1 MTVELDLVD
10 IKRVITKDGKDIGVV
25 SACNLDVST
34 WKINSLIVNVEKQ
47 IARDL
52 KMKKR
57 LFRGVNI
64 TVQTNLVSNM
74 TDVAQL
80 SIDLAELKK
89 QLAL

>member
-34 WKINSLIVNVEKQ
+34 WKINSLIVNVQKE
-47 IARDL
+47 IAREL

>member
-25 SACNLDVST
+25 SACNLDVNT

>member
-34 WKINSLIVNVEKQ
+34 WKINSLIVNVEKG

>member
-34 WKINSLIVNVEKQ
+34 WKINSLIVNVEKE

>member
-34 WKINSLIVNVEKQ
+34 WKINSLIVNVEKE

-74 TDVAQL
+74 SDVAQL

>member
-80 SIDLAELKK
+80 SIDLEELKK

>member
-34 WKINSLIVNVEKQ
+34 WKINSLIVNVEKG

-74 TDVAQL
+74 SDVAQL